1 MLRPISFVFFL
12 FNLLSLITITTS
24 TPPYI
29 ADENITVNCGT
40 SVNSKAGDLRE
51 WVGDIGSKFA
61 PTEDLNHKSNA
72 SRAQIQ
78 GSAEYVPYMT
88 ARLSYFQFTYVFQV
102 NPGQKFVRL
111 YFYPASYSDFD
122 RSKGFFTVKAGS
134 FTLLRNFSASILAD
148 SLKKQ
153 TLLKS
158 FASINYY
165 AFINGIEIVSM
176 PTDLYYRPQGFQGEV
191 PLYVG
196 QASHQFYINYNMALK
211 MVYRLNV
218 GGGLISSVEDT
229 GMFREWS
236 TDRDYMLTGGF
247 LPRNL
252 SFIPNYSKIQNYTAP
267 DDVYRSAM
275 SMGRNKSKNM
285 VSNLTWGLPIDTGF
299 NYLVRLHFCEIEPLI
314 KFDGERVFIIYI
326 DYQVAEERTDVIS
339 WTDSNDTPYFKDYVV
354 MIQKKGEDNHTLS
367 IDLHPR
373 TDGTLRDAILNG
385 VEVFK
390 LSNADGN
397 LAGPSMVPPLLDQ
410 QQPAN
415 KSSTKKTIFIAIGS
429 GVGFLIVLTLV
440 CSMVLWK
447 SKKNKRFGSYHPQ
460 PKWRCWPYPYKQKL
474 TRTKASSLPE
484 VRCRYFTL
492 DELKT
497 ATNNFNE
504 ELIIGMGGF
513 GNVYKGVI
521 EQGVLGYQ
529 EGSTLLPG
537 LPRTEFRL
545 AVVVL
550 GVFSLP
556 KETKSPIFFFHTK
569 PNFSSQTKPG
579 IVFQLIK
586 PTPLKLKPP

>member
-12 FNLLSLITITTS
+12 FILLSYITITTS

-29 ADENITVNCGT
+29 ADENFTINCGT
-40 SVNSKAGDLRE
+40 SGNSPAEDLRV

-78 GSAEYVPYMT
+78 ASVGTVPYMT
-88 ARLSYFQFTYVFQV
+88 ARLSYFPFTYVFIPV
-102 NPGQKFVRL
+102 TPGPKFLRL
-111 YFYPASYSDFD
+111 YFYPASYSGFD
-122 RSKGFFTVKAGS
+122 KYKDYFTVKAGS
-134 FTLLRNFSASILAD
+134 FTLLRSFSASILAD

-153 TLLKS
+153 TFVKEFCINVEKNKKLNLTFIPFS
-158 FASINYY
+158 SNYY

-176 PTDLYYRPQGFQGEV
+176 PTDLYYRPQGFKGEV

-196 QASHQFYINYNMALK
+196 QASHQFNINFNMTLE

-218 GGGLISSVEDT
+218 GGGWISSVQDT

-236 TDRDYMLTGGF
+236 ADRDYLLSTGGV

-252 SFIPNYSKIQNYTAP
+252 SFTPTYSKIPNYIAP

-275 SMGRNKSKNM
+275 SMGTNISKNM

-299 NYLVRLHFCEIEPLI
+299 NYLVRLHFCEIDPKI
-314 KFDGERVFIIYI
+314 KFVGERVFIIYI
-326 DYQVAEERTDVIS
+326 DYQLAEQRADIIF

-367 IDLHPR
+367 IDLHPG
-373 TDGTLRDAILNG
+373 TDGTFIDAILNG

-390 LSNADGN
+390 LSNTDGN

-415 KSSTKKTIFIAIGS
+415 KYSTKKTIFIAIGS

-447 SKKNKRFGSYHPQ
+447 SKKTKRFGSYHPQ

-484 VRCRYFTL
+484 VLCRYFTL
-492 DELKT
+492 DELET

-504 ELIIGMGGF
+504 ELIIGVGGF

-521 EQGVLGYQ
+521 EQGNV
-529 EGSTLLPG
+529 
-537 LPRTEFRL
+537 
-545 AVVVL
+545 
-550 GVFSLP
+550 
-556 KETKSPIFFFHTK
+556 
-569 PNFSSQTKPG
+569 
-579 IVFQLIK
+579 
-586 PTPLKLKPP
+586 